1 MEISFQKKQAQ
12 LALEIIQ
19 NTILELLKKNPDG
32 LRNSEI
38 SRQLGLESM
47 HQGAQKDY
55 LVYSILGQLLDQ
67 KLIEKTTGKPTL
79 YKIIKR
85 TN

>member
-1 MEISFQKKQAQ
+1 MRKSE
-12 LALEIIQ
+12 
-19 NTILELLKKNPDG
+19 
-32 LRNSEI
+32 NS
-38 SRQLGLESM
+38 RKLGLESM